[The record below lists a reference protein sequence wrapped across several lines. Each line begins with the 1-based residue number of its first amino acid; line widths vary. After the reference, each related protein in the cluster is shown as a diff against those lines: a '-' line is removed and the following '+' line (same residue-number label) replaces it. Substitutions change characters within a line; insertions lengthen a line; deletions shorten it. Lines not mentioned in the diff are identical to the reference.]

1 MIKINSMKEI
11 IEIVVVTVV
20 TNLAA
25 IVADFILPKRK
36 NASVEDLASNLRI
49 LHIVMCAIL
58 GMVTMILIKLTKE

>member
-1 MIKINSMKEI
+1 MKEI

>member
-1 MIKINSMKEI
+1 MKEI

-20 TNLAA
+20 INLAA

-58 GMVTMILIKLTKE
+58 GMVAMILIKLTN